1 MDYDKGQRF
10 GQCHKPMTSTSLRFF
25 AILHQKLRSLGHC
38 LKQLYHLVSGQTH
51 TWSESNLN
59 VKQALTVGKKEVID
73 HIKAKCGFLVDC
85 PTVIG
90 GNTNSGPI
98 ADRFFSPK
106 NREDICSLIL
116 REQDRLNFSKLLS
129 YFNQMLSITQ
139 NSDASKVAIFEKVQE
154 LGQCLMLHHKRSF
167 TFAMISPSVHQMAA
181 HAWELFKIN
190 EGKPISKFS
199 EQAGEA

>member
-59 VKQALTVGKKEVID
+59 VKQALTVGKKEAID
-73 HIKAKCGFLVDC
+73 HIRAKCGFLVDC

-90 GNTNSGPI
+90 GNSNSGPI

-106 NREDICSLIL
+106 NREDNCSLIW
-116 REQDRLNFSKLLS
+116 REQDQLYFSKLLS

-139 NSDASKVAIFEKVQE
+139 
-154 LGQCLMLHHKRSF
+154 
-167 TFAMISPSVHQMAA
+167 
-181 HAWELFKIN
+181 
-190 EGKPISKFS
+190 
-199 EQAGEA
+199 